1 MAYTRPSST
10 AADLSWSG
18 LSAYSRPAASA
29 SDIAFA
35 PPALFPVTSVGA
47 VTNLGTPNAA
57 YARTQSATGIAPT
70 TQLPAP
76 RGLKGLPVTGFCST
90 AFGTG
95 TGTKQQRPTGF
106 QSTIVGDPRIFP
118 YSPPPINSTQF
129 GTGRLFPYHVAPGI
143 NGTQFGALAGWQH
156 WDVEWAPPK
165 TRFGTPFITFN
176 QTRIASG
183 FASGNFGTPLG
194 MRVLPPNTGRIC
206 IAQPVPPG
214 HIGTPR
220 LAFLQVGTATGIQG
234 GSFGAATA
242 SVTSFASS
250 VSSVLI
256 GTPTSSMATH
266 AQGFRSGNIGAPS
279 ELMTQQA
286 TSLYLAPRWGQ
297 AESDRSNTYKAVGIY
312 VGSRIGRP
320 TGEQRVN
327 RTASGFTG
335 GAIGLPTCRQRH
347 WVTSMAP
354 SCRIGTP
361 LLRRNTICGIEGR
374 ASGITGARL
383 GSPRLHG
390 FHDATGSAS
399 GAFGVPT
406 A

>member
-1 MAYTRPSST
+1 MLGF
-10 AADLSWSG
+10 AALSEVALG
-18 LSAYSRPAASA
+18 ELPELGNAA
-29 SDIAFA
+29 
-35 PPALFPVTSVGA
+35 TSLGV
-47 VTNLGTPNAA
+47 VSKFGTPLAG
-57 YARTQSATGIAPT
+57 YARTQEATGFLTGAVGDPRYVWRVDATSIAPT
-70 TQLPAP
+70 TTFGATRLFPYAA
-76 RGLKGLPVTGFCST
+76 VGFQNGAT
-90 AFGTG
+90 FGT
-95 TGTKQQRPTGF
+95 TRL
-106 QSTIVGDPRIFP
+106 FP
-118 YSPPPINSTQF
+118 YHAVPINSTQF

-183 FASGNFGTPLG
+183 FTSGNFGTPLG

-206 IAQPVPPG
+206 IAQPVPTG

-256 GTPTSSMATH
+256 GTPTSSMATRP
-266 AQGFRSGNIGAPS
+266 QGFRSGNIGDPAA
-279 ELMTQQA
+279 LITQQA

-312 VGSRIGRP
+312 VGSRIGQP
-320 TGEQRVN
+320 TGAQRVN

-335 GAIGLPTCRQRH
+335 GGLGSPTCRQRH
-347 WVTSMAP
+347 LVTSMAP
-354 SCRIGTP
+354 SCRIGAP

-374 ASGITGARL
+374 ASGLTGSRF

-390 FHDATGSAS
+390 LHGVTGITS